1 MLFANQSLFFY
12 IKLICVVSLLLLLNR
27 TQLQGQYLEQE
38 SHHQAPIIVIDP
50 GHGGKDKGCHA
61 HHYNEKDIALA
72 LSKKI
77 GAQIKV
83 RMPDAQIVFTR
94 TTDIFIKLSKR
105 VEIANSYD
113 PDVFISVHANSIDV
127 TEVRG
132 SEIFILGP
140 HSDDLLRKI
149 EERENAASF
158 MEYDMATDGEIASF
172 ILQSA
177 TKSDNMSKSIELA
190 KSIESVLS
198 NLKSH
203 KCRGIKQ
210 ANFAVLKNIASPCI
224 LLESGYL
231 TNDHDYKTLNSDHGQ
246 NIIADRIANG
256 ICQYLNEYPRVEN
269 SNIAQQVTH
278 TVTNVSANTIHQST
292 AQQSSHVSIRPES
305 SNDVQHEEEEEEEE
319 EEQQRQENSEYHLV
333 IATSPTRQFA
343 INVPEEIQASH
354 KIQLGTDNQYYY
366 IIGPYPDLVSAMS
379 DRTICL
385 NKGYKGTYVT
395 RMDQILKVSMD

>member
-1 MLFANQSLFFY
+1 MLFLNQSLYYYF
-12 IKLICVVSLLLLLNR
+12 KLLCVVTLLLLLNR
-27 TQLQGQYLEQE
+27 TQLQGQYLEQQ

-94 TTDIFIKLSKR
+94 TTDIFIKLSQR

-140 HSDDLLRKI
+140 HSDAHYRQI
-149 EERENAASF
+149 EERENASSL
-158 MEYDMATDGEIASF
+158 MEYDMATDSGIESF

-190 KSIESVLS
+190 KSIEAVLS
-198 NLKSH
+198 SLKSH

-210 ANFAVLKNIASPCI
+210 ANFAVLKNIASPGI

-246 NIIADRIANG
+246 NIMADRIANG
-256 ICQYLNEYPRVEN
+256 ICQYLVDYPRVKHKMTSPVIHTEAITVSTPIAPPAVARSN
-269 SNIAQQVTH
+269 SG
-278 TVTNVSANTIHQST
+278 
-292 AQQSSHVSIRPES
+292 S
-305 SNDVQHEEEEEEEE
+305 SNPNIKTVDPDETKTEGK
-319 EEQQRQENSEYHLV
+319 SPDYHLV
-333 IATSPTRQFA
+333 IATSPNQKFA
-343 INVPEEIQASH
+343 VNVPEELH
-354 KIQLGTDNQYYY
+354 KTHSIQLGDDNQYYY
-366 IIGPYPDLVSAMS
+366 TIGPYADLVSAMA
-379 DRTICL
+379 DRTICI
-385 NKGYKGTYVT
+385 NNGYKGTYVT
-395 RMDQILKVSMD
+395 IMDQILKVAVD